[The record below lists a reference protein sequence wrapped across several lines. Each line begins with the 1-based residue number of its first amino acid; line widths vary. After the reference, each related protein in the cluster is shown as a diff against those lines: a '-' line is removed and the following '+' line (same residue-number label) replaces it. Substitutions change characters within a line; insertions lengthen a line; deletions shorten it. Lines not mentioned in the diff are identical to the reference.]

1 MRSLLSERDLRIVL
15 VLEILM
21 SSEWVSLTTLTNYLN
36 CSEKTIRN
44 DLGLISTEFEEIVIE
59 SSPQLGYHL
68 VRSNAFPIENTVDQI
83 INNTLVFQL
92 LRLLLESSHFKL
104 TELESL
110 LFVSANSIRNVVK
123 DFNHKLAKDHVSIE
137 SRPFRIEGDERK
149 ITSLFFIR
157 LQQSYFSRGMLEDE
171 IFTFLKE
178 IIPTLFTDN
187 PELKD
192 HFSGDLHSL
201 NILLYIRF
209 YREINGH
216 SHPKNQCAASIDYS
230 LITDKVILKRFYQLF
245 HHDLTNELLNNISN
259 FLLEEDTAID
269 YLQLIF
275 SFNHTHEYL
284 EINQTLHPMILQLA
298 DKLMLPF
305 DEQTDFNQI
314 IQPSFKQFTNFPFN
328 YEIHH
333 TLLRILKYEHNSIL
347 SETLEYKYQTF
358 FNNRLLIQ
366 LAYHL
371 QVAWPDLLERI
382 TFINKK
388 MHVAILLVAD
398 RETKALFE
406 NYLIFHFT
414 NQVTFYFLDN
424 YTDNESHDLL
434 ITNNFD
440 YPLTQTPVL
449 NIAGLPND
457 YLYQRITELYHRHQQ
472 KSYLE
477 RFTNN

>member
-21 SSEWVSLTTLTNYLN
+21 SSEWVSLTTLTKYLN

-68 VRSNAFPIENTVDQI
+68 VRHNSFPIENTVDQI

-92 LRLLLESSHFKL
+92 LRLLLENSHLKL

-123 DFNHKLAKDHVSIE
+123 DFNQQLAKDNVSIE

-171 IFTFLKE
+171 IFTFLKDL
-178 IIPTLFTDN
+178 IPKLFNDN
-187 PELKD
+187 PALKD
-192 HFSGDLHSL
+192 HFSRDIHSL

-216 SHPKNQCAASIDYS
+216 SLPKNQSSSTINYE
-230 LITDKVILKRFYQLF
+230 LIKDKTILKRFSQLF
-245 HHDLTNELLNNISN
+245 HHELTNNLLNNISN
-259 FLLEEDTAID
+259 FILEEDTAID

-275 SFNHTHEYL
+275 SFNHTQEYHQ
-284 EINQTLHPMILQLA
+284 IDQTLRPIIQQIASNLA
-298 DKLMLPF
+298 LKFEDPI
-305 DEQTDFNQI
+305 DFHSI
-314 IQPSFKQFTNFPFN
+314 IQPRFQDFTNFPFD
-328 YEIHH
+328 YETHN
-333 TLLRILKYEHNSIL
+333 TLLRILKYEHQLII
-347 SETLEYKYQTF
+347 SETLEYKYLTF

-366 LAYHL
+366 LSYHL
-371 QVAWPDLLERI
+371 QVVWPELVQRI
-382 TFINKK
+382 TFLNQK
-388 MHVAILLVAD
+388 MHVAVFLVAD
-398 RETKALFE
+398 RETTALFE
-406 NYLIFHFT
+406 SYLTFHFSKIIK
-414 NQVTFYFLDN
+414 FSFLDS
-424 YTDNESHDLL
+424 YTSNCSHDLL

-440 YPLTQTPVL
+440 YPLTDTEVL
-449 NIAGLPND
+449 NVAGLPND
-457 YLYQRITELYHRHQQ
+457 YLYHRVTEHYYDHQQ
-472 KSYLE
+472 RLYIE
-477 RFTNN
+477 HFTK